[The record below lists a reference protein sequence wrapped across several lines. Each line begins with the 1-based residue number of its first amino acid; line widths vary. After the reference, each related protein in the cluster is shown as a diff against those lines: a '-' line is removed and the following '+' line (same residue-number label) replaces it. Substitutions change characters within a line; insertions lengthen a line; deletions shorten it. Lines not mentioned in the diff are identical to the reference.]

1 MTTGRSLR
9 TRLLTVVLATGAVV
23 LLSSGVALYF
33 LVRANLLQELDS
45 ALGQQARVMTSV
57 FEWKDGRVDLELGKM
72 AEAQQA
78 TTDSPYYFEVWQED
92 MGMLAKSPSLGNLH
106 VPRPKGVFTAPKITF
121 ARLSNGLRVRL
132 LAVTVRPRREDV
144 NQKPAQ
150 TDMNTV
156 PQVTLLLA
164 GGLGRFENFLS
175 QLALLLATVGLLAI
189 LATVGGAWW
198 AVGFGLRPM
207 RALAQRIGSLGEDDL
222 GRRVDIPSA
231 PSELL
236 SVVERLNQL
245 LSRLEEA
252 FSREKALLSNLAHE
266 LRTPLAGLSFTLEV
280 SLSRPRDAASY
291 MADMQECLAIARNM
305 QGMVDNLL
313 TMARL
318 DAGQGRIKASQ
329 TSDLEQALL
338 QAWGPLAEKA
348 RHKGLVLGWNVEP
361 GLTCLAEPHGLAMI
375 LRNLLANA
383 VDYANAE
390 GKIFLG
396 AQTAQGLTVLRV
408 ANSGCKLQP
417 QKVEQVFER
426 FWRGDESRGGD
437 DAHAGLGLALSRQLA
452 ESMKGRLRA
461 ECDRQGIFTI
471 ILELPSSLEAE
482 AP

>member
-9 TRLLTVVLATGAVV
+9 TRLLAVVMATGAVV

-45 ALGQQARVMTSV
+45 ALVQQARVMTSV

-92 MGMLAKSPSLGNLH
+92 LGLLAKSPSLGKLH
-106 VPRPKGVFTAPKITF
+106 VPRPEGVFPAPKITF

-132 LAVTVRPRREDV
+132 LAVTVHPRREGA
-144 NQKPAQ
+144 NQKPARVD
-150 TDMNTV
+150 TNTV

-164 GGLGRFENFLS
+164 SGLGRFESFLS
-175 QLALLLATVGLLAI
+175 QLAFLLATVGLLAI
-189 LATVGGAWW
+189 LATAGGAWW

-207 RALAQRIGSLGEDDL
+207 RALAQRIGTLGEDDL
-222 GRRVDIPSA
+222 GRRVEIPSA

-245 LSRLEEA
+245 LIRLEEA

-280 SLSRPRDAASY
+280 SLSRPRDPASY
-291 MADMQECLAIARNM
+291 RDDMRECLTIARNM

-318 DAGQGRIKASQ
+318 DAGQGRSKAFQ
-329 TSDLEQALL
+329 ILDLEQALL
-338 QAWGPLAEKA
+338 KAWNPLAEKA
-348 RHKGLVLGWNVEP
+348 RQKGLVLGSNIEP
-361 GLTCLAEPHGLAMI
+361 GLICLAEPHGLAMI
-375 LRNLLANA
+375 LRNLLTNA
-383 VDYANAE
+383 VDYANS
-390 GKIFLG
+390 GGQVFMG
-396 AQTAQGLTVLRV
+396 AKTDRNLTVLSV

-452 ESMKGRLRA
+452 ESMNGRLRA
-461 ECDRQGIFTI
+461 ECDRQGILAL

-482 AP
+482 PP